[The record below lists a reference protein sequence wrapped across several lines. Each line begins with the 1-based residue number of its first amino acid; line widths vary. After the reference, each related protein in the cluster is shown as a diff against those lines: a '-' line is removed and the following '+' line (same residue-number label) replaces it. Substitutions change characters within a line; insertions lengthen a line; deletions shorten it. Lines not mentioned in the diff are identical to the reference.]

1 MTNKTPANH
10 IPEQLLD
17 LLLRPIVA
25 ALATILPDGQPQVT
39 PVWCSYDGTHVIVNA
54 TADRQ
59 KHHNMVDHPQVTL
72 LVVDPDNQF
81 RYLEIR
87 GLVETITAEGG
98 GESMD
103 ELSLH
108 YTGEHK
114 RYGIEAPPREELERL
129 LYKIRPTKVSFNPLS
144 RTGDQLGR

>member
-1 MTNKTPANH
+1 MTAEMPANY

-17 LLLRPIVA
+17 LLQRPIVA
-25 ALATILPDGQPQVT
+25 ALGTILPDGQPQVT
-39 PVWCSYDGTHVIVNA
+39 PVWCSHDGTHVIVNA

-59 KHHNMVDHPQVTL
+59 KHHNMVDRPQVTL
-72 LVVDPDNQF
+72 LLVDPENQF

-103 ELSLH
+103 ELSLQ

-114 RYGIEAPPREELERL
+114 RYGLEAPPRGELERL
-129 LYKIRPTKVSFNPLS
+129 LYKIRPTRVSFNPLT
-144 RTGDQLGR
+144 RTSQH